1 MKKAQN
7 KLAHIYLETENHQ
20 GKYFYKGICVL
31 TSFDDSQVL
40 QIGG

>member
-7 KLAHIYLETENHQ
+7 KLAHILRNCENHQ
-20 GKYFYKGICVL
+20 GKYFYTGICFL
-31 TSFDDSQVL
+31 TLFDDSQVL